1 MITGAMTVSAT
12 EFKAKCLQFMEK
24 VKQTHE
30 PILITKR
37 GEVIAQLAPPPAGR
51 EKPWLR
57 LRGSVKIK
65 GDIVAPILSER
76 ELRRHLARS
85 GQQIRGLFD

>member
-1 MITGAMTVSAT
+1 MTVNAT
-12 EFKAKCLQFMEK
+12 DFKARCLQLMEK

-37 GEVIAQLAPPPAGR
+37 GRVIAQLAPPPADH

-65 GDIVAPILSER
+65 GDIIGSSLSEGQ
-76 ELRRHLARS
+76 LRKDLARA
-85 GQQIRGLFD
+85 GRQIHGLFD